1 MFLCMSDIS
10 MGAARRRGQVRGE
23 DMGAL
28 VSLEMREVI
37 FVLQMLS
44 IVSVDEVF
52 LHYFEK
58 MLSTSGGCTPKPPPA
73 LCLWTPLG
81 TSVLQT
87 PSLPTSGK
95 KNPAGAHICVSH
107 KRIESN
113 SIYSLCLGLL
123 VTCVIVGNVFQ
134 YL

>member
-1 MFLCMSDIS
+1 MPLDPTGDFGPSDPLI
-10 MGAARRRGQVRGE
+10 A
-23 DMGAL
+23 D
-28 VSLEMREVI
+28 
-37 FVLQMLS
+37 
-44 IVSVDEVF
+44 
-52 LHYFEK
+52 
-58 MLSTSGGCTPKPPPA
+58 
-73 LCLWTPLG
+73 LW
-81 TSVLQT
+81 
-87 PSLPTSGK
+87 K